1 MRFAWLFFVWGL
13 SAFLCPDNWLH
24 ADAPVVDLTQ
34 ASVVTPP
41 GLNGPEQKAVQMLIE
56 EVEKRSRIRWERAN
70 AWPRQKQALVVV
82 GPVAGVR
89 ALTAAHGIALD
100 EKQGSGGREGYRIGV
115 AGQKDAPVVWV
126 AGNDS
131 RGVLFG
137 VGRLLRELRCE
148 RDRVTL
154 PEGFHAATAPHTP
167 LRGHQLGYR
176 PKTNSYDG
184 WTVAL
189 WEQYIRDL
197 AVFGCNAI
205 ELIPPRSDDAAD
217 SPHFPL
223 PPLRMM
229 TEQARLADAYGLD
242 VWVWYPAMDRDY
254 SDPATIA
261 FALKEWGEVFRAL
274 PRLDAVFVP
283 GGDPGHTRPR
293 VLLPFLEKQAANL
306 RRYHP
311 QAQMWVSGQGF
322 DREELEEFFTL
333 LRQGPDWLTGVVYG
347 PQIRVSL
354 ADFRKAVPRRY
365 PVRNYP
371 DITHSRHCQY
381 PVPDWDLAFALTEG
395 REVSNPC
402 PLRMARIFHLC
413 RPHTAGFISYSEG
426 CHDDVNKCLWSAL
439 GWDERTEVRDI
450 LREYGRYF
458 IGPAFA
464 ERFADG
470 LLGLE
475 ANWRGP
481 LLNNTNVEATL
492 RTFQTLEKA
501 GGPPVKLN
509 WRFQQALYRASYDA
523 YVQRRLR
530 YETEL
535 ESAAMKTLQQAR
547 TLGAHKALAQAEA
560 ILDRAI
566 KEPVARELRARISEL
581 AEALFQSIRAQL
593 SVPKYQASAVERGAN
608 LDQIDHPLNNAG
620 WLKRRFTAIRALDS
634 EAEQLARIEE
644 ILHRTD
650 PGPGGFYDELGDP
663 TRRPHLLVGTGA
675 DQDPDFYTT
684 VLTGFAFR
692 GAGANLSQPRAWWH
706 YAETLFDQ
714 PLRLR
719 YRNLDPSATYR
730 LRVVYGCEDDREE
743 RRRKVR
749 LVAGERHQIHNY
761 LSRPYEPL
769 EFAIPKESIVGGEL
783 LLTWSPEPGR
793 GGTGRGLQVA
803 EVWLLKKPPSA
814 DRPPG
819 LHDHSPCQGR

>member
-1 MRFAWLFFVWGL
+1 MIRSSLPLSCLIGL
-13 SAFLCPDNWLH
+13 NLLLASVDLLH
-24 ADAPVVDLTQ
+24 AAAPVVDLTH
-34 ASVVTPP
+34 ASVVTPS
-41 GLNGPEQKAVQMLIE
+41 GLSKPEQKAVQMLVE
-56 EVEKRSRIRWERAN
+56 EVEKRSRVRWEHKN
-70 AWPRQKQALVVV
+70 AWPSQKEPIILI
-82 GPVAGVR
+82 GPAAGVR
-89 ALTAAHGIALD
+89 SLASQHGVPLPEALRQSGPEGFYLGIA
-100 EKQGSGGREGYRIGV
+100 GGKE
-115 AGQKDAPVVWV
+115 APVIWV

-137 VGRLLRELRCE
+137 VGRLLRELRLE
-148 RDRVTL
+148 RDRVML
-154 PEGFHAATAPHTP
+154 PADFHLASAPRMP
-167 LRGHQLGYR
+167 LRGHQVGYR

-184 WTVAL
+184 WTVAH

-229 TEQARLADAYGLD
+229 IEQSRLADAYGLD

-254 SDPATIA
+254 SDPATVE
-261 FALKEWGEVFRAL
+261 FALKEWGEIFRSL

-283 GGDPGHTRPR
+283 GGDPGHTPPR
-293 VLLPFLEKQAANL
+293 VFLPFLEKQAANL

-311 QAQMWVSGQGF
+311 KAQMWVSGQGF
-322 DREELEEFFTL
+322 DREGLDEFFRL
-333 LRQGPDWLTGVVYG
+333 LRKGPDWLTGVVYG

-354 ADFRKAVPRRY
+354 ADFRNAVPRRF

-402 PLRMARIFHLC
+402 PQRMARIFTLC
-413 RPHTAGFISYSEG
+413 RPHSVGFISYSEG
-426 CHDDVNKCLWSAL
+426 CHDDVNKCIWSAL

-458 IGPAFA
+458 IGPAFE
-464 ERFADG
+464 ERIADG
-470 LLGLE
+470 LLALE
-475 ANWRGP
+475 KNWQGP
-481 LLNNTNVEATL
+481 LLKKTDVEDTL
-492 RTFQTLEKA
+492 RTFETIEKT

-509 WRFQQALYRASYDA
+509 WRFQQALYRACYDA
-523 YVQRRLR
+523 YLSKRLQ
-530 YETEL
+530 YEMEL
-535 ESAAMKTLQQAR
+535 ESAALNKLREAR
-547 TLGAHKALAQAEA
+547 SLGAQKAVAEAEA
-560 ILDRAI
+560 ILDRATKQPI
-566 KEPVARELRARISEL
+566 AHDLRARVFEL
-581 AEALFQSIRAQL
+581 GEALFQSIRAQL
-593 SVPKYQASAVERGAN
+593 SVPKYQALAVERGAN

-620 WLKRRFTAIRALDS
+620 WLKRRFHAIQAL
-634 EAEQLARIEE
+634 ENETERLTRIEE

-663 TRRPHLLVGTGA
+663 SRRPHLVGGTGA
-675 DQDPDFYTT
+675 DDDPDFYKTP
-684 VLTGFAFR
+684 LTGFGFR

-706 YAETLFDQ
+706 YAETLFDV

-719 YRNLDPSATYR
+719 YRDLDPTAAYR
-730 LRVVYGCEDDREE
+730 VRVVYGSEGRA
-743 RRRKVR
+743 RKVR
-749 LVAGERHQIHNY
+749 LAAGKGHEIHGY

-769 EFAIPKESIVGGEL
+769 EFPVPPSAIVRGDL
-783 LLTWSPEPGR
+783 VLTWTPEPGR

-803 EVWLLKKPPSA
+803 EVWLLKQPAA
-814 DRPPG
+814 DKKK
-819 LHDHSPCQGR
+819 

>member
-1 MRFAWLFFVWGL
+1 VIDFPAGGICLVLAFGL
-13 SAFLCPDNWLH
+13 ILTLAPAGSAR
-24 ADAPVVDLTQ
+24 AAPVVDLTH

-41 GLNGPEQKAVQMLIE
+41 GLTAPEQKAVQMLIE
-56 EVEKRSRIRWERAN
+56 EVDKRSRVRWHICKE
-70 AWPRQKQALVVV
+70 WPSGKEPIVLV
-82 GPVAGVR
+82 GPAAAVR
-89 ALTAAHGIALD
+89 SLASRHGLTLPDG
-100 EKQGSGGREGYRIGV
+100 
-115 AGQKDAPVVWV
+115 AGQGGPEGFQLGCVSGKDALVVWV

-137 VGRLLRELRCE
+137 VGRLLRELRLE

-154 PEGFHAATAPHTP
+154 PAGFHVATAPRMP

-205 ELIPPRSDDAAD
+205 ELIPPRSDDDAD

-223 PPLRMM
+223 PPMRMM
-229 TEQARLADAYGLD
+229 AEQSRLADAYGLD
-242 VWVWYPAMDRDY
+242 VWVWYPAMDLDY
-254 SDPATIA
+254 SSPATVA

-283 GGDPGHTRPR
+283 GGDPGHTRPG
-293 VLLPFLEKQAANL
+293 VFLPFLQKQAANL

-311 QAQMWVSGQGF
+311 KAQMWVSGQGF
-322 DREELEEFFTL
+322 DREGLEELLTL
-333 LRQGPDWLTGVVYG
+333 LRQEPAWLTGVVYG
-347 PQIRVSL
+347 PQIRMSL

-402 PLRMARIFHLC
+402 PERMARIFRLC
-413 RPHTAGFISYSEG
+413 RPHTAGFITYSEG

-439 GWDERTEVRDI
+439 GWDDRTEVRDV

-464 ERFADG
+464 ERFADA

-475 ANWRGP
+475 KNWQGP
-481 LLNNTNVEATL
+481 LLKNTGVETTL
-492 RTFQTLEKA
+492 HQLQAIEA
-501 GGPPVKLN
+501 VGGPSVKLN
-509 WRFQQALYRASYDA
+509 WRFQQALYRACYDA
-523 YVQRRLR
+523 YLQKRLR
-530 YETEL
+530 YEMDL
-535 ESAAMKTLQQAR
+535 ESAAVNKLAAAR
-547 TLGAHKALAQAEA
+547 TLGTLEALAQAEA
-560 ILDRAI
+560 ILDRAV
-566 KEPVARELRARISEL
+566 KEPVAQPLRARVFEL

-593 SVPKYQASAVERGAN
+593 SVPRYQALAVERGAN

-620 WLKRRFTAIRALDS
+620 WLKKRFAALRALGND
-634 EAEQLARIEE
+634 ADRHRGIEE

-650 PGPGGFYDELGDP
+650 PGPGGFYDELGEP
-663 TRRPHLLVGTGA
+663 SRRPHLLGGTGA
-675 DQDPDFYTT
+675 ERDPDFYVTP
-684 VLTGFAFR
+684 LTGFGFR
-692 GAGANLSQPRAWWH
+692 GAGADLSLPRAWWH
-706 YAETLFDQ
+706 YAEALFDQ

-719 YRNLDPSATYR
+719 YRDLDPSAAYR
-730 LRVVYGCEDDREE
+730 VRVVYGREG
-743 RRRKVR
+743 RPRKVR
-749 LVAGERHQIHNY
+749 LVAGDGHEVHGY
-761 LSRPYEPL
+761 LSRPYEPQ
-769 EFAIPKESIVGGEL
+769 EFAIPPAAIVRGEL

-803 EVWLLKKPPSA
+803 EVWLLRKPAA
-814 DRPPG
+814 DRP
-819 LHDHSPCQGR
+819 R

>member
-1 MRFAWLFFVWGL
+1 MRFAPLSFALGL
-13 SAFLCPDNWLH
+13 SVFLVPSNLLP
-24 ADAPVVDLTQ
+24 AAAPVVDLTH
-34 ASVVTPP
+34 ASVITPP
-41 GLNGPEQKAVQMLIE
+41 GLSGPEQRAVQMLIE
-56 EVEKRSRIRWERAN
+56 EIEKRSRVRWERAKD
-70 AWPRQKQALVVV
+70 WPRRKQGLVVV
-82 GPVAGVR
+82 GPAAGVR
-89 ALTAAHGIALD
+89 SLAAAQGIALP
-100 EKQGSGGREGYRIGV
+100 EASGQGGREGYRIGS
-115 AGQKDAPVVWV
+115 AGEKNAPIVWV
-126 AGNDS
+126 AGNDA

-137 VGRLLRELRCE
+137 VGRLLRELRME

-154 PEGFHAATAPHTP
+154 PADFRVATSPRTP

-197 AVFGCNAI
+197 AVFSCNAI

-223 PPLRMM
+223 PQLRMM
-229 TEQARLADAYGLD
+229 VEQSRLADAYGLD

-261 FALKEWGEVFRAL
+261 SALKEWGEVFRAL

-293 VLLPFLEKQAANL
+293 VFLPFLEKQAANL

-311 QAQMWVSGQGF
+311 KAQMWVSGQGF
-322 DREELEEFFTL
+322 DREELEEFFAL
-333 LRQGPDWLTGVVYG
+333 LRREPDWLAGVVYG

-354 ADFRKAVPRRY
+354 ADFRKAIPRRY

-413 RPHTAGFISYSEG
+413 RSHTNGFISYSEG
-426 CHDDVNKCLWSAL
+426 CHDDVNKCVWSAL
-439 GWDERTEVRDI
+439 GWDERTAVRDI
-450 LREYGRYF
+450 LCEYGRYF
-458 IGPAFA
+458 IGTPFA

-475 ANWRGP
+475 KNWQGP
-481 LLNNTNVEATL
+481 LLKNPSVDTAL
-492 RTFQTLEKA
+492 REFQAIEKA

-509 WRFQQALYRASYDA
+509 WRFQQALYRACYDA
-523 YVQRRLR
+523 FLQKRLQ
-530 YETEL
+530 YETDL
-535 ESAAMKTLQQAR
+535 ENTALGKLRDAR
-547 TLGAHKALAQAEA
+547 TLGTQKAFAEAEA
-560 ILDRAI
+560 ILDRAT
-566 KEPVARELRARISEL
+566 KEPAARELRARVFEL
-581 AEALFQSIRAQL
+581 AEALYQSIRAQL
-593 SVPKYQASAVERGAN
+593 SVPKYQALAVERGAN
-608 LDQIDHPLNNAG
+608 LDRIDHPLSNAG
-620 WLKRRFTAIRALDS
+620 WLKRQFAAIRAQGS
-634 EAEQLARIEE
+634 EAERLARIEE

-663 TRRPHLLVGTGA
+663 SRRPHLVVGTGA

-684 VLTGFAFR
+684 ALTGFGFR
-692 GAGANLSQPRAWWH
+692 GAGADLSRPRAWWH
-706 YAETLFDQ
+706 YAEALFDQ
-714 PLRLR
+714 PLRMR
-719 YRNLDPSATYR
+719 YRDLDPSAAYR
-730 LRVVYGCEDDREE
+730 VRVVYGREG
-743 RRRKVR
+743 RARKVR
-749 LVAGERHQIHNY
+749 LVAGNGHEIHGY
-761 LSRPYEPL
+761 LSQPYEPL
-769 EFAIPKESIVGGEL
+769 EYAIPKEAIADGEL
-783 LLTWSPEPGR
+783 FLTWNPEPGR

-803 EVWLLKKPPSA
+803 EVWLLKKA
-814 DRPPG
+814 AAAQKR
-819 LHDHSPCQGR
+819 

>member
-1 MRFAWLFFVWGL
+1 MKSSSVLLSCALGL
-13 SAFLCPDNWLH
+13 ILLSTPAGSLR
-24 ADAPVVDLTQ
+24 AAAPVVDLTH

-41 GLNGPEQKAVQMLIE
+41 DLSKPEQNAVQMLLS
-56 EVEKRSRIRWERAN
+56 EVEKRSRIRWQRVN
-70 AWPRQKQALVVV
+70 DWPNRKEPLVLV
-82 GPVAGVR
+82 GPAAGVR
-89 ALTAAHGIALD
+89 SLAARHGVTLPD
-100 EKQGSGGREGYRIGV
+100 ELGQGGPEGFHLGSASG
-115 AGQKDAPVVWV
+115 KDGPVVWV
-126 AGNDS
+126 AGNDA

-137 VGRLLRELRCE
+137 VGRLLRELRLE
-148 RDRVTL
+148 RDRIAL
-154 PEGFHAATAPHTP
+154 PADFHVATAPRTS

-229 TEQARLADAYGLD
+229 TEQSRLADAYGLD

-254 SDPATIA
+254 SDPATIES
-261 FALKEWGEVFRAL
+261 ALKEWGEVFRAL

-293 VLLPFLEKQAANL
+293 VFLPFLEKQAANL

-311 QAQMWVSGQGF
+311 KAQMWVSGQGF
-322 DREELEEFFTL
+322 DREGLEELFTL

-347 PQIRVSL
+347 PQIRASL

-395 REVSNPC
+395 REVANPC
-402 PLRMARIFHLC
+402 PERMARIFRLC
-413 RPHTAGFISYSEG
+413 RPYTAGFISYSEG
-426 CHDDVNKCLWSAL
+426 CHDDVNKCVWSAL

-450 LREYGRYF
+450 LREYSRYF

-470 LLGLE
+470 LLALE
-475 ANWRGP
+475 KNWQGP
-481 LLNNTNVEATL
+481 LLKNTGVEAAL
-492 RTFQTLEKA
+492 REFQAIEKA
-501 GGPPVKLN
+501 GGPPVKLD
-509 WRFQQALYRASYDA
+509 WRFQQALYRACYDA
-523 YVQRRLR
+523 YLQRRLQ
-530 YETEL
+530 YETDL
-535 ESAAMKTLQQAR
+535 ESAALNALREAR
-547 TLGAHKALAQAEA
+547 TLGAHKALSQAEA

-566 KEPVARELRARISEL
+566 KEPVARELRGRVFEL
-581 AEALFQSIRAQL
+581 AEALFQSVRAQL
-593 SVPKYQASAVERGAN
+593 SVPRYQALAVERGAN

-620 WLKRRFTAIRALDS
+620 WLKRRFTAIRALES
-634 EAEQLARIEE
+634 EAERLARIEE

-650 PGPGGFYDELGDP
+650 PGPGGFYDEMGDP
-663 TRRPHLLVGTGA
+663 SRRPHLVRGASA
-675 DQDPDFYTT
+675 DQDPDFYATP
-684 VLTGFAFR
+684 LTGFGFR
-692 GAGANLSQPRAWWH
+692 GRGADLSLPRAWWH
-706 YAETLFDQ
+706 YAETLFDV

-719 YRNLDPSATYR
+719 YSDLDPAAAYR
-730 LRVVYGCEDDREE
+730 LRVVYGREG
-743 RRRKVR
+743 RARKVR
-749 LVAGERHQIHNY
+749 LAAGEGHEIHGY
-761 LSRPYEPL
+761 LSRPNEPL
-769 EFAIPKESIVGGEL
+769 EFPIPPAAIVGGEL
-783 LLTWSPEPGR
+783 LLTWNPEPGR

-803 EVWLLKKPPSA
+803 EVWLLKNPAAGKKK
-814 DRPPG
+814 
-819 LHDHSPCQGR
+819 

>member
-1 MRFAWLFFVWGL
+1 MKLALVPLSLAFGLSLFFVPAGL
-13 SAFLCPDNWLH
+13 LC
-24 ADAPVVDLTQ
+24 AAAPVVDLTH

-41 GLNGPEQKAVQMLIE
+41 DLSGPEQKAVQMLID
-56 EVEKRSRIRWERAN
+56 EVENRSRVRWQRRNVRPSDKE
-70 AWPRQKQALVVV
+70 PLILV
-82 GPVAGVR
+82 GPAAGVR
-89 ALTAAHGIALD
+89 SLASRNSITLPEGLG
-100 EKQGSGGREGYRIGV
+100 QGGRESFHLGI
-115 AGQKDAPVVWV
+115 AGSKDAPIIWV
-126 AGNDS
+126 AGNDA

-137 VGRLLRELRCE
+137 VGRLLRELRLE

-154 PEGFHAATAPHTP
+154 PAGFHVATAPRTP

-223 PPLRMM
+223 PQLRMM
-229 TEQARLADAYGLD
+229 TEQSRLAAAYGLD
-242 VWVWYPAMDRDY
+242 VWIWYPAMDRDY
-254 SDPATIA
+254 SDPATVE
-261 FALKEWGEVFRAL
+261 FALKEWGEVFRAM
-274 PRLDAVFVP
+274 PRLDAVLVP
-283 GGDPGHTRPR
+283 SGDPGDTRPR
-293 VLLPFLEKQAANL
+293 VLLPFLEKQARNL

-311 QAQMWVSGQGF
+311 KAQMWVSGQGF
-322 DREELEEFFTL
+322 NREQLEEFFTL
-333 LRQGPDWLTGVVYG
+333 LRQEPDWLAGVVYG

-402 PLRMARIFHLC
+402 PARMARIFQLC

-426 CHDDVNKCLWSAL
+426 CHDDVNKCVWSAL
-439 GWDERTEVRDI
+439 GWDERTDVRDI

-475 ANWRGP
+475 KNWQGS
-481 LLNNTNVEATL
+481 LLKNTGVDATL
-492 RTFQTLEKA
+492 REFQSIEKE
-501 GGPPVKLN
+501 GGPFVKLN
-509 WRFQQALYRASYDA
+509 WRFQQALYRACYDA
-523 YVQRRLR
+523 YLRKRLQ

-535 ESAAMKTLQQAR
+535 ESVALNMLREAR
-547 TLGAHKALAQAEA
+547 TLGSQKALAEAET

-566 KEPVARELRARISEL
+566 KEPVARELRARVFEL

-593 SVPKYQASAVERGAN
+593 SVPKYQALAVERGAN
-608 LDQIDHPLNNAG
+608 LDQIDHPLSNAG
-620 WLKRRFTAIRALDS
+620 WLKRQFASIRALES
-634 EAEQLARIEE
+634 EAKRLTRIEE

-650 PGPGGFYDELGDP
+650 PGPGGFYDELGDAS
-663 TRRPHLLVGTGA
+663 RRPHLIGGTGA
-675 DQDPDFYTT
+675 EQDPDFYTT
-684 VLTGFAFR
+684 PLTGFGFR
-692 GAGANLSQPRAWWH
+692 GAGADLSLPRAWWH
-706 YAETLFDQ
+706 YAEALFDQ
-714 PLRLR
+714 PLRMR
-719 YRNLDPSATYR
+719 YRDLDPNATYR
-730 LRVVYGCEDDREE
+730 VRVVYGREG
-743 RRRKVR
+743 RARKVR
-749 LVAGERHQIHNY
+749 LVAGERHEIHGY

-769 EFAIPKESIVGGEL
+769 EFDIPPAAISRGEL
-783 LLTWSPEPGR
+783 LLTWSPQPGR
-793 GGTGRGLQVA
+793 GGTGRGLQLA
-803 EVWLLKKPPSA
+803 EVWLLRKPSA
-814 DRPPG
+814 DKKK
-819 LHDHSPCQGR
+819 